1 MRARGCALVIVC
13 CLLVLVSCGTN
24 PTKSSG
30 LAQITDLRVVETTL
44 DSITLGWTAPST
56 QGDDLFYDARYL
68 ATSEMGGLEEITEE
82 LWAIA
87 DTVAG
92 EPPVSEAGTEESLV
106 IGGLPIGF
114 ECFVAIRTVRGA
126 DGATSRISNT
136 VSATTEGCRECSAP
150 SLGIPDDN
158 PAGVYDVITFP
169 DQLEI
174 QELRVYVNI
183 THTWIS
189 DLIVQV
195 TSPGGTTVR
204 LHNLSGGSTHNIIG
218 TYGFDLSVDGPG
230 SLDDFIGE
238 FSQGVW
244 TLWVSDNWWWDLGTL
259 NEWCVGV
266 WGSAP

>member
-1 MRARGCALVIVC
+1 
-13 CLLVLVSCGTN
+13 
-24 PTKSSG
+24 
-30 LAQITDLRVVETTL
+30 LRVVETTL
-44 DSITLGWTAPST
+44 DSITLGWTAPSAS
-56 QGDDLFYDARYL
+56 GDALFYDARYL
-68 ATSEMGGLEEITEE
+68 AASEMGTETEITEE

-106 IGGLPIGF
+106 IGGLPMDF

-126 DGATSRISNT
+126 DGARSRISNT
-136 VSATTEGCRECSAP
+136 VTATPEGCWECSNP
-150 SLGIPDDN
+150 SLGIPNND
-158 PAGVYDVITFP
+158 PAGVYDVIAFP

-174 QELRVYVNI
+174 GEIQVYVNI
-183 THTWIS
+183 THTYIG
-189 DLIVQV
+189 DLIVEV

-204 LHNLSGGSTHNIIG
+204 LHSMSGGSADDIIG
-218 TYGFDLSVDGPG
+218 TYGLDLPVAGPG

-238 FSQGVW
+238 LSQGNW
-244 TLWVSDNWWWDLGTL
+244 TLWVSDNIWGDVGTL